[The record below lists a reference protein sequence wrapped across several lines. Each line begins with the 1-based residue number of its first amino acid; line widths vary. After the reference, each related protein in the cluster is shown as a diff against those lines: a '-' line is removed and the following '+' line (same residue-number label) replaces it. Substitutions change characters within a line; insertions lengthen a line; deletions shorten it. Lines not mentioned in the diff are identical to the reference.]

1 MLFGTLRVW
10 IRPKLVDYQL
20 LICCHFRFCAVFV
33 FVSKCFSCKFDQIR
47 PKLVDSQLWAVAIL
61 FFVFVPFLFL
71 FPSASAV
78 GSTRFGTKLWSLP
91 FVVIP
96 TSSAANSTRTSV
108 DPRLLFCSFLCLCH
122 CIWFQNATT
131 DWLRSAAK
139 VRQKNENK
147 KYGSINTQLLST

>member
-108 DPRLLFCSFLCLCH
+108 DPRLFFFFFYAFAIVFGFKMRRLTGCV
-122 CIWFQNATT
+122 Q
-131 DWLRSAAK
+131 LRK
-139 VRQKNENK
+139 FDKKTKTKNT
-147 KYGSINTQLLST
+147 GR